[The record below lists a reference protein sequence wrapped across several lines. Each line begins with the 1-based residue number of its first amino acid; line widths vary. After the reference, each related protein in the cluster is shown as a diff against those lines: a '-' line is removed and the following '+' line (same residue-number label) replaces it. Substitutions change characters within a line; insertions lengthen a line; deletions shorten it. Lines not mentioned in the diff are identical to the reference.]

1 MNILYFLFDNI
12 NGGMIFMD
20 NSRIKCTVKDCKHHD
35 GDCKCVLS
43 EIKVCHC
50 ADSKKKEATMCD
62 SYKKL
67 EK

>member
-1 MNILYFLFDNI
+1 
-12 NGGMIFMD
+12 MD

-35 GDCKCVLS
+35 GECRCVLN

-50 ADSKKKEATMCD
+50 EDSKKKEATMCD

-67 EK
+67 ENKPN